1 MYPFVSGLAGDG
13 IAVVVSRRV
22 LTLARQPYYRWLSNP
37 VTRRELEEVYR
48 ANALFDAHRGDPKF
62 GYRRLVDEGRDE
74 DEPVAERTAWPI
86 ASLNG

>member
-48 ANALFDAHRGDPKF
+48 ANALFDATLAMMG
-62 GYRRLVDEGRDE
+62 
-74 DEPVAERTAWPI
+74 
-86 ASLNG
+86 